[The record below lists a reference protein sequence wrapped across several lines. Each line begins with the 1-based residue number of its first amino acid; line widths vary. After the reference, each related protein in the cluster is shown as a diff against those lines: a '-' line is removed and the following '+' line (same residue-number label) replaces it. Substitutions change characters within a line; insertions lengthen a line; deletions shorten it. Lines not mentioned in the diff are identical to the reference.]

1 MKKVLL
7 ASTLAAV
14 LALSASAAAS
24 TSPAAY
30 RAQVNGICAKGVAA
44 LNAVPKPKTAADLYR
59 YFKTAVALSDKLVLK
74 IAAVTPPTGL
84 QKSVGHAIDLQVSVQ
99 KALHVLV
106 AKLKT
111 SSNPKA
117 TYDAA
122 LSKLNSLN
130 TKANKAW
137 NAAGLV
143 KCGG

>member
-1 MKKVLL
+1 LKKVLL

-14 LALSASAAAS
+14 LAFSAAAAAS

-44 LNAVPKPKTAADLYR
+44 LNAIPQPKKPADLYP
-59 YFKTAVALSDKLVLK
+59 YFKKAVALSDKLVLK
-74 IAAVTPPTGL
+74 IAAVTPPQSL
-84 QKSVGHAIDLQVSVQ
+84 QKSVGHAIDLQVAFQ

-106 AKLKT
+106 AQLKT
-111 SSNPKA
+111 SSDPKA
-117 TYDAA
+117 TYNAA
-122 LSKLNSLN
+122 APGLNSLN

-143 KCGG
+143 KCG